1 MNAEAWD
8 NDPILEPGAAL
19 DRLAAW
25 KDRIDRLATD
35 TRSMSVQ
42 LDRLRVTATDDSGT
56 VEVTVDAQGALVDL
70 RLGRGIQQ
78 LEPERVA
85 EAIMTTIREAKG
97 RIAGRAQ
104 AIVAETIGTES
115 PAARAIAAQIGER
128 LSTP

>member
-1 MNAEAWD
+1 MNTEAGD
-8 NDPILEPGAAL
+8 NDPLLEPGAAL
-19 DRLAAW
+19 DRLAAR
-25 KDRIDRLATD
+25 KDRIDRLATG
-35 TRSMSVQ
+35 TRAMSVQ
-42 LDRLRVTATDDSGT
+42 LDRLRVSATDDTGT

-70 RLGRGIQQ
+70 RLSRGIQK

-85 EAIMTTIREAKG
+85 EAIMTTIREAEG

-104 AIVAETIGTES
+104 ETVAETIGTES

>member
-1 MNAEAWD
+1 
-8 NDPILEPGAAL
+8 
-19 DRLAAW
+19 
-25 KDRIDRLATD
+25 
-35 TRSMSVQ
+35 MSVQ

-70 RLGRGIQQ
+70 RLSRGIQQ

-85 EAIMTTIREAKG
+85 EAIMTTIRAAKG

-104 AIVAETIGTES
+104 EIVAETIGTES